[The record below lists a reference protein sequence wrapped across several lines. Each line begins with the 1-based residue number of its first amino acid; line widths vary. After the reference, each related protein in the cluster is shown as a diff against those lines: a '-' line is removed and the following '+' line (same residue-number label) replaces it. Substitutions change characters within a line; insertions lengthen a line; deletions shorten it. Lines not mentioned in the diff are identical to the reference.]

1 MTPRPAARRYH
12 RRVPTRI
19 ASLIVLAIV
28 AACGGKVSGA
38 GGSASGSS
46 SSSGGSG
53 SSSGG
58 DSACFAQGTGGSPA
72 CIACVESACASQL
85 ASAESVCGDLIACE
99 CQGGVF
105 DATASVMC
113 AAQAEEPE
121 CTSAVPPIRE
131 CEAQLCASACDATTG
146 GSSSGGSS
154 GGGSSASECEPDP
167 QIACSGGASGYVC
180 AIGSDPEA
188 MNPALSC
195 SSPVRDPV
203 GDADDFCCTSQ

>member
-1 MTPRPAARRYH
+1 VTRHPAARRYH

-19 ASLIVLAIV
+19 ASPIVLALL

-38 GGSASGSS
+38 GGSS
-46 SSSGGSG
+46 SG
-53 SSSGG
+53 SSSGSGSGSSGG
-58 DSACFAQGTGGSPA
+58 DNSCFAQGTGGSPA

-85 ASAESVCGDLIACE
+85 ASAESACGDLIACE

-105 DATASVMC
+105 DAAASVMC
-113 AAQAEEPE
+113 ASQAEEPN

-131 CEAQLCASACDATTG
+131 CEAQLCASSCDTSTG
-146 GSSSGGSS
+146 GSFSGGSS
-154 GGGSSASECEPDP
+154 GGGSPPSECGPDP
-167 QIACSGGASGYVC
+167 KIACSGGASGYVC

-195 SSPVRDPV
+195 SSAVRDPV